1 VGKVLEAGTRA
12 NSARPYTECR
22 DRDVTA
28 NGGKVLEAGTR
39 ANSARPYTE
48 CRDRDVTRNGG
59 KVLQAG
65 AGVRLFVGATP
76 K

>member
-1 VGKVLEAGTRA
+1 MLEAGTRTTAARPYAGCHHGDVTASGEVLEAGTRA

-28 NGGKVLEAGTR
+28 NGGKL
-39 ANSARPYTE
+39 
-48 CRDRDVTRNGG
+48 
-59 KVLQAG
+59 LQAG